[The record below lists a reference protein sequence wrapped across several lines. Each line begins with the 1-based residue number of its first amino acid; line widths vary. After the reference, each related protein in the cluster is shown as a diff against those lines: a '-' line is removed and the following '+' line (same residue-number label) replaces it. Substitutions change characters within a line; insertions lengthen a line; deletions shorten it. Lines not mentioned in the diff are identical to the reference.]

1 MPDLEAIVR
10 DHEQTVLRTAR
21 RLLGQ
26 LDDAKDVTQEV
37 FLPCVRHHSR
47 ITGDV
52 GAWLHRV
59 TVNLC
64 NDHFRRRR
72 PTVELFPDH
81 PDPSPTPERIFRS
94 KEERAR
100 LEHAV
105 MQLSR
110 MERFTLVL
118 YSIEGRTSEEIACL
132 MHAPP
137 STIRRRVHDTRR
149 KLARRLLG
157 SFSQAT

>member
-10 DHEQTVLRTAR
+10 DHEQTVLRTAW
-21 RLLGQ
+21 RLLGHV
-26 LDDAKDVTQEV
+26 DDAKDVTQEV
-37 FLPCVRHHSR
+37 FLRCLRHHSR

-64 NDHFRRRR
+64 NDHFRRQRR
-72 PTVELFPDH
+72 AVELFPDH
-81 PDPSPTPERIFRS
+81 PDPSPTPEYIFRS
-94 KEERAR
+94 NEERAR
-100 LEHAV
+100 LVHAM

-110 MERFTLVL
+110 KERFAFVQCC
-118 YSIEGRTSEEIACL
+118 IDGRTSKETARL

-137 STIRRRVHDTRR
+137 GTIRSRVQYARR
-149 KLARRLLG
+149 KLAKRLLPNA
-157 SFSQAT
+157 ST

>member
-21 RLLGQ
+21 RLLGH
-26 LDDAKDVTQEV
+26 LEDAKDVKQEV
-37 FLPCVRHHSR
+37 FLRCLCHHSR

-64 NDHFRRRR
+64 NDHFRRQRR
-72 PTVELFPDH
+72 AVELLPDH
-81 PDPSPTPERIFRS
+81 PGPSPTPEHIFRS
-94 KEERAR
+94 NEARAR
-100 LEHAV
+100 LMQAM

-110 MERFTLVL
+110 KERFALVERCM
-118 YSIEGRTSEEIACL
+118 EGRTSEETARLI
-132 MHAPP
+132 HAPP
-137 STIRRRVHDTRR
+137 ATIRSRIHCARR
-149 KLARRLLG
+149 KLAQQLLG
-157 SFSQAT
+157 H